1 MQNKV
6 EEIPK
11 LMINFDEVTG
21 KNKQE
26 RSPRS
31 PPHKK
36 RSWKRFKDFKA
47 FVEYSN
53 DITYVQKT
61 IQ

>member
-1 MQNKV
+1 
-6 EEIPK
+6 
-11 LMINFDEVTG
+11 MINFDELTR

-26 RSPRS
+26 HNPCS

-36 RSWKRFKDFKA
+36 KSWKRFKDFKA

>member
-1 MQNKV
+1 MNLQEKINKNT
-6 EEIPK
+6 IPAHH
-11 LMINFDEVTG
+11 LI
-21 KNKQE
+21 
-26 RSPRS
+26 
-31 PPHKK
+31 KK
-36 RSWKRFKDFKA
+36 KSWKRFKDFKA

>member
-36 RSWKRFKDFKA
+36 RSWKSFKDFKA
-47 FVEYSN
+47 FVEYWN
-53 DITYVQKT
+53 DITDVQKT

>member
-11 LMINFDEVTG
+11 LMINFDELTG
-21 KNKQE
+21 ENKQE
-26 RSPRS
+26 HNPCS

-36 RSWKRFKDFKA
+36 KSWKRFKDFKA